1 MTRKRT
7 TAETIAD
14 ELTRKRAPALALPV
28 PTSAEMAPPVRR
40 LKLKRNHNRRRKSA
54 FTLAYPDCAGIDV
67 GSASHFVSV
76 PPDRDGQPV
85 REFKSFTDDLV
96 RLADWLVA
104 CGIKTVV
111 MESTGVYWIAL
122 YELLAS
128 RGFDVHLVNAR
139 HVKSVSGR
147 KSDVLDCQWLREL
160 MSYGLLK
167 GAFRPA
173 QEVCALRAIMR
184 QRDRLLADQSRQV
197 QHMQKA
203 LAEMNI
209 QLANVISDIVG
220 ETGQRIVRAIVAGER
235 DRHRLA
241 ALRGDRI
248 HASKEDVAR
257 SLEGTWRP
265 EHLFALKH
273 AVALFDSYAG
283 LLAECDQELE
293 RMLAPLA
300 RHDDLST
307 LGKPKRRGRAKNAP
321 RFDVR
326 TALFRA
332 CGVDVTRIDGIDTT
346 TALKV
351 VSETGADLS
360 RFPSVKHFCSW
371 LNLCPNTRISGGKRL
386 KGGEKKRANRAGQ
399 AFRQAAVSMQ
409 SSKSALGAFFR
420 RKAARLGNGIAVK
433 ATAHKLARL
442 FYNALTKG
450 MIYVDHGMAAEDARS
465 AERTLKHLTKRA
477 AALGYMLSPATEN
490 AAEAGPSQCVS

>member
-1 MTRKRT
+1 MTRKS
-7 TAETIAD
+7 
-14 ELTRKRAPALALPV
+14 KRAV
-28 PTSAEMAPPVRR
+28 PMTAAAVGADAAKPPP
-40 LKLKRNHNRRRKSA
+40 RRKKRQPD
-54 FTLAYPDCAGIDV
+54 FRLTYPDCAGIDI

-76 PPDRDGQPV
+76 PPGRDPQPV
-85 REFKSFTDDLV
+85 REFKSFTDDLL
-96 RLADWLVA
+96 RLAVWLTV

-122 YELLAS
+122 YELLES

-147 KSDVLDCQWLREL
+147 KSDVLDCQWIREL

-167 GAFRPA
+167 GAFRPS

-184 QRDRLLADQSRQV
+184 QRDMLLGSQARHV

-203 LAEMNI
+203 LVEMNI
-209 QLANVISDIVG
+209 QLTNVISDIVG
-220 ETGQRIVRAIVAGER
+220 ETGQRIVRAIVGGER
-235 DRHRLA
+235 DRDKLA
-241 ALRGDRI
+241 ALRGPRI
-248 HASKEDVAR
+248 HASQEDVAR
-257 SLEGTWRP
+257 ALEGTWRP
-265 EHLFALKH
+265 EHLFALKQ
-273 AVALFDSYAG
+273 AVTLFDSYAG
-283 LLAECDQELE
+283 LLAECDAELE
-293 RMLAPLA
+293 RMLEPLA
-300 RHDDLST
+300 RHDDLSA

-351 VSETGADLS
+351 MAETGPDLS

-371 LNLCPNTRISGGKRL
+371 LTMCPNTRISGGRRL
-386 KGGEKKRANRAGQ
+386 KGGERKRANRAGQ

-409 SSKSALGAFFR
+409 TSKSALGAYFR
-420 RKAARLGNGIAVK
+420 RMAARLGQGRAVK

-450 MIYVDHGMAAEDARS
+450 MIYVDRGVAAEDQRY

-477 AALGYMLSPATEN
+477 AALGYALAPLATASPMNTMA
-490 AAEAGPSQCVS
+490 SRCVS

>member
-1 MTRKRT
+1 MKRKVAAAV
-7 TAETIAD
+7 TAKAKAAATATAAGAPVGPVGD
-14 ELTRKRAPALALPV
+14 APPARKSRRSRRKAKSGFELT
-28 PTSAEMAPPVRR
+28 
-40 LKLKRNHNRRRKSA
+40 
-54 FTLAYPDCAGIDV
+54 YPNCAGIDV

-76 PPDRDGQPV
+76 PVDRDPLPV
-85 REFKSFTDDLV
+85 REFKSFTDDLFK
-96 RLADWLVA
+96 LANWLAA

-122 YELLAS
+122 YELLAG

-147 KSDVLDCQWLREL
+147 KSDVLDCQWIREL

-184 QRDRLLADQSRQV
+184 QRDRLLSDQSRQV

-248 HASKEDVAR
+248 HASQEEIAR
-257 SLEGTWRP
+257 SLEGTWRS
-265 EHLFALKH
+265 EHLFALKQ
-273 AVALFDSYAG
+273 AVVLFDNYAS
-283 LLAECDQELE
+283 LLAECDLELE
-293 RMLAPLA
+293 RMLKPLA

-332 CGVDVTRIDGIDTT
+332 CGVDVTRIDGLDTM

-351 VSETGADLS
+351 ISQDG
-360 RFPSVKHFCSW
+360 
-371 LNLCPNTRISGGKRL
+371 TRPQPVPDH
-386 KGGEKKRANRAGQ
+386 Q
-399 AFRQAAVSMQ
+399 AFLLVAQPVPEHAHLRRQAAQGRREEARQPRRPGVPSGRGQ
-409 SSKSALGAFFR
+409 HAVLQVGARCLLPAHGGAPGQRDRGQGHRAHAGTAVLQCAHQRHAIRRPRRGGRRRPLRRAHPQAPDKTRRRTRLHPSA
-420 RKAARLGNGIAVK
+420 I
-433 ATAHKLARL
+433 H
-442 FYNALTKG
+442 
-450 MIYVDHGMAAEDARS
+450 
-465 AERTLKHLTKRA
+465 
-477 AALGYMLSPATEN
+477 
-490 AAEAGPSQCVS
+490 

>member
-1 MTRKRT
+1 MKRKVAAAV
-7 TAETIAD
+7 TAKAKAAATATAAGAPVGPVGD
-14 ELTRKRAPALALPV
+14 APPARKSRRSRRKAKSGFELT
-28 PTSAEMAPPVRR
+28 
-40 LKLKRNHNRRRKSA
+40 
-54 FTLAYPDCAGIDV
+54 YPNCAGIDV

-76 PPDRDGQPV
+76 PVDRDPLPV
-85 REFKSFTDDLV
+85 REFKSFTDDLFK
-96 RLADWLVA
+96 LANWLAA

-122 YELLAS
+122 YELLAG

-147 KSDVLDCQWLREL
+147 KSDVLDCQWIREL

-184 QRDRLLADQSRQV
+184 QRDRLLSDQSRQV

-248 HASKEDVAR
+248 HASQEEIAR
-257 SLEGTWRP
+257 SLEGTWRS
-265 EHLFALKH
+265 EHLFALKQ
-273 AVALFDSYAG
+273 AVVLFDNYAS
-283 LLAECDQELE
+283 LLAECDLELE
-293 RMLAPLA
+293 RMLKPLA

-332 CGVDVTRIDGIDTT
+332 CGVDVTRIDGLDTT

-351 VSETGADLS
+351 ISETGPDLS
-360 RFPSVKHFCSW
+360 RFPTIKHFCSW

-386 KGGEKKRANRAGQ
+386 RGGEKKRANRAGQ

-409 SSKSALGAFFR
+409 FSKSALGAYFR
-420 RKAARLGNGIAVK
+420 RMAARLGNGIAVK
-433 ATAHKLARL
+433 ATAHTLARL
-442 FYNALTKG
+442 FYNALTNG
-450 MIYVDHGMAAEDARS
+450 MQYVDRGVAAEDARY

-477 AALGYMLSPATEN
+477 AALGYTLLPSTEN
-490 AAEAGPSQCVS
+490 AAKTASSLCVS

>member
-1 MTRKRT
+1 MTRKRMPEDVKT
-7 TAETIAD
+7 VNSGAAVEPSAD
-14 ELTRKRAPALALPV
+14 APQ
-28 PTSAEMAPPVRR
+28 S
-40 LKLKRNHNRRRKSA
+40 RRRRHSKGRPT

-96 RLADWLVA
+96 RLGDWLEA

-128 RGFDVHLVNAR
+128 RGFDVHLANAR

-147 KSDVLDCQWLREL
+147 KSDVLDCQWVREL

-220 ETGQRIVRAIVAGER
+220 ETGQRIVRAIVGGER

-241 ALRGDRI
+241 GLRGDRI
-248 HASKEDVAR
+248 HASEEEVAR
-257 SLEGTWRP
+257 ALEGTWRP
-265 EHLFALKH
+265 EHLFALRQ
-273 AVALFDSYAG
+273 AVALFDTYAA

-293 RMLAPLA
+293 RLLAPLA
-300 RHDDLST
+300 RHDDLAA

-351 VSETGADLS
+351 VSETGPDLS

-420 RKAARLGNGIAVK
+420 RKAAHLGNGIAVK

-450 MIYVDHGMAAEDARS
+450 MVYVDRGMAAEDARS

-477 AALGYMLSPATEN
+477 AALGYALSPVNQNPTKTMPP
-490 AAEAGPSQCVS
+490 GCVS

>member
-1 MTRKRT
+1 MTRKRKSEVAKT
-7 TAETIAD
+7 VDGRSAVQSSDAKPKAGHP
-14 ELTRKRAPALALPV
+14 RRGKRP
-28 PTSAEMAPPVRR
+28 PT
-40 LKLKRNHNRRRKSA
+40 

-67 GSASHFVSV
+67 DSTSHMVSV
-76 PPDRDGQPV
+76 PPDRDAQPV
-85 REFKSFTDDLV
+85 REFKSFTDDLI
-96 RLADWLVA
+96 RLAGWLAA

-128 RGFDVHLVNAR
+128 QGFDVHLVNAR
-139 HVKSVSGR
+139 HVKNVSGR
-147 KSDVLDCQWLREL
+147 KSDVLDCQWVREL

-220 ETGQRIVRAIVAGER
+220 ETGQRIVRAIVAGEH

-248 HASKEDVAR
+248 HASEEVVAR

-293 RMLAPLA
+293 RLLAPLA

-332 CGVDVTRIDGIDTT
+332 CGVDVTRIDGLDTT

-351 VSETGADLS
+351 FAETGADLG
-360 RFPSVKHFCSW
+360 RFPTVKHFCSW

-399 AFRQAAVSMQ
+399 ALRQAAVAMQ
-409 SSKSALGAFFR
+409 FSKSALGAYFR
-420 RKAARLGNGIAVK
+420 RMAARVGNGIAVK

-450 MIYVDHGMAAEDARS
+450 MIYVDRGMAAEDARCV
-465 AERTLKHLTKRA
+465 ERTLKHLTKRA
-477 AALGYMLSPATEN
+477 AALGYKLAPVAGNAEKSTLSP
-490 AAEAGPSQCVS
+490 CVS

>member
-1 MTRKRT
+1 MTRKRMP
-7 TAETIAD
+7 AD
-14 ELTRKRAPALALPV
+14 VKTVDSEAAGQPRTDAPHARP
-28 PTSAEMAPPVRR
+28 
-40 LKLKRNHNRRRKSA
+40 RRRGKGRPA

-96 RLADWLVA
+96 RLAGWLTA
-104 CGIKTVV
+104 SGIKTVV

-128 RGFDVHLVNAR
+128 RGFDVHLANAR

-147 KSDVLDCQWLREL
+147 KSDVLDCQWIREL

-241 ALRGDRI
+241 GLRGDRI
-248 HASKEDVAR
+248 HASEEEVAR
-257 SLEGTWRP
+257 ALEGTWRP
-265 EHLFALKH
+265 EHLFALRQ

-293 RMLAPLA
+293 RLLAPLA

-351 VSETGADLS
+351 VSETGPDLS

-420 RKAARLGNGIAVK
+420 RKAAHLGNGIAVK

-450 MIYVDHGMAAEDARS
+450 MVYVDRGMAAEDARC

-477 AALGYMLSPATEN
+477 AALGYALLPANQNPTKTM
-490 AAEAGPSQCVS
+490 GLGCVS